1 MLDRSTC
8 GFATFNECDPATCQ
22 RRCFTACLADIAA
35 NDAEAASE
43 RAKERRLWASLVLAA
58 LIPVFIFAASVGLAR
73 AKRAHQLE
81 SRI

>member
-1 MLDRSTC
+1 MDRSTC
-8 GFATFNECDPATCQ
+8 GFAIFNECDPATCQ

-35 NDAEAASE
+35 NDAKTASE

-73 AKRAHQLE
+73 EAAAYRSEA
-81 SRI
+81 RV